1 MVLVLMA
8 MGFEE
13 IEAISIIDILRR
25 AGVEVVTA
33 GLDRTTVTGAH
44 GVHIITDVLLDDVNE
59 EAFKMVVLPGGL
71 PGAEHLAKSE
81 KVQNLLAKFDANNK
95 QIAAICAAPW
105 ALQTAGVLK
114 DKYTCY
120 PSFEKTIREEGY
132 ISSENVII
140 NHNIIT
146 SRGPATA
153 MEFALALVKELKGED
168 KFKEIKS
175 ALLA

>member
-1 MVLVLMA
+1 MVLVLLA

-13 IEAISIIDILRR
+13 LEAISIIDILRR

-44 GVHIITDVLLDDVNE
+44 GVHIIADKLLDDVNE
-59 EAFKMVVLPGGL
+59 DDYEMVVLPGGL
-71 PGAEHLAKSE
+71 PGAENLAKSQ
-81 KVQNLLAKFDANNK
+81 KVKDLLAKFDSNNK

-132 ISSENVII
+132 ISSENVVI

-153 MEFALALVKELKGED
+153 MEFALSLVKELKGED
-168 KFKEIKS
+168 KFKEVKS
-175 ALLA
+175 GLLA